1 MNATTFVILSARRLS
16 PSLMTD
22 LFQAN
27 GGKHEAKTRGE
38 TREKGA
44 TRKKKN
50 APPLAHASLLPPFT
64 WKMKKNSRPVL
75 QAMTFNY
82 RKKVSNLVLSG
93 NVTCF
98 LSRDVVQRIEF
109 YYIYN
114 NDHAPFN
121 G

>member
-1 MNATTFVILSARRLS
+1 MRREQPEKKRSS
-16 PSLMTD
+16 PRS
-22 LFQAN
+22 
-27 GGKHEAKTRGE
+27 R
-38 TREKGA
+38 
-44 TRKKKN
+44 
-50 APPLAHASLLPPFT
+50 LAFASVHLENE
-64 WKMKKNSRPVL
+64 KNSRPVL

-93 NVTCF
+93 NRCF
-98 LSRDVVQRIEF
+98 LSRGVVQRIGF

>member
-1 MNATTFVILSARRLS
+1 
-16 PSLMTD
+16 MTD

-27 GGKHEAKTRGE
+27 GGKHEANTGGE

-44 TRKKKN
+44 TRKKRSSLRSR
-50 APPLAHASLLPPFT
+50 LAFASVHLENE
-64 WKMKKNSRPVL
+64 KNSRPVL

-98 LSRDVVQRIEF
+98 LSRGVVQRIGF

>member
-1 MNATTFVILSARRLS
+1 
-16 PSLMTD
+16 MTD

-27 GGKHEAKTRGE
+27 GDKHEANTGGE

-44 TRKKKN
+44 TRKKN
-50 APPLAHASLLPPFT
+50 ALPFAHASRLPPFT

-82 RKKVSNLVLSG
+82 RTKVSNLVLSG

-98 LSRDVVQRIEF
+98 LSRGVVQRIGF

>member
-1 MNATTFVILSARRLS
+1 
-16 PSLMTD
+16 MTD

-27 GGKHEAKTRGE
+27 GGKHEANTGGE

-44 TRKKKN
+44 TRKKRSSLRSR
-50 APPLAHASLLPPFT
+50 LAFASVHLENE
-64 WKMKKNSRPVL
+64 KNSRPVL

-82 RKKVSNLVLSG
+82 RKKVSNLFLSG
-93 NVTCF
+93 NRCF
-98 LSRDVVQRIEF
+98 LSRGVVQRIGF

>member
-1 MNATTFVILSARRLS
+1 
-16 PSLMTD
+16 MTD

-27 GGKHEAKTRGE
+27 GDKHEANTGGE
-38 TREKGA
+38 TREEGA
-44 TRKKKN
+44 TRKKKRSSLRSR
-50 APPLAHASLLPPFT
+50 LAFASVHLENE
-64 WKMKKNSRPVL
+64 KNSRRVL

-82 RKKVSNLVLSG
+82 RTKVSNLVLSG

-98 LSRDVVQRIEF
+98 LSRGVVQRIGF